1 MTSWNIHC
9 LTIHTYPQWEF
20 EVAAQRRE
28 AGTEATRQTHYILEA
43 RSTID
48 TPRVGKG
55 TGNVTITETREARTI
70 TTTRFAARLLL
81 RKVILILI
89 STVLHEVLAN
99 AARVASTTHWPKIT
113 FLPQSKIL
121 V

>member
-20 EVAAQRRE
+20 KVVAKRRE
-28 AGTEATRQTHYILEA
+28 ACTEATRQTHYIFEA
-43 RSTID
+43 RSAID

-55 TGNVTITETREARTI
+55 AGNVTITETREARTI
-70 TTTRFAARLLL
+70 TTTRLATRLLL

-99 AARVASTTHWPKIT
+99 AARVASTAHRPKIT
-113 FLPQSKIL
+113 FPHQPKML